1 MYVVFAIFFGILLG
15 SNDSANIF
23 GPSVENGVLKYK
35 TATKVAAL
43 CVLLGALIGGE
54 RGIRTISSFSNMSI
68 YFAAITVFSAALTML
83 ILSKIGIPSSSSQAI
98 VGAILAVGILNNN
111 VNWKILVK
119 LVIAWVT
126 TPVGGIIFGFLLY
139 RILSVPFNKIRS
151 FWVREKVLVIS
162 TLLVGA
168 YGSYALGANNVANI
182 TGVFANQIGIRM
194 AALVGGLSIAAG
206 ALFSNKRVMY
216 TVSKKIIELD
226 YFSSAIS
233 ILGQSITVW
242 IYSVIGIPVSV
253 SQAIVGAVIGTGLAR
268 GSKLTNKKIIFQIIT
283 TWIATPLFSGLFTII
298 VYYFSKI
305 FF

>member
-1 MYVVFAIFFGILLG
+1 MYVVFAIFFGMLLG

-35 TATKVAAL
+35 TVTKVAAL

-139 RILSVPFNKIRS
+139 RILSV
-151 FWVREKVLVIS
+151 
-162 TLLVGA
+162 
-168 YGSYALGANNVANI
+168 ALGANNVANI